1 MSDMKSLA
9 MQVHIEASQDAVFRA
24 ITTTDA
30 VRAWLAESADIDLAA
45 GRFLFWGQATPYN
58 PSRHDEVMALLA
70 HEAGRLLKFAWKLG
84 QTAGEVTIRL
94 RELGAGRTA
103 LTLIHQR
110 EEGQEAETFTLEDFW
125 FVHLEN
131 LRRYIDGKSC
141 EARVDFSRPMTGDIK
156 HSLAYSASPETIF
169 SVLTRPSLME
179 RWIANQARVEL
190 KPGGEYDL
198 GWGIEGIRVVDYEVD
213 KRLTI
218 SWQMAD
224 GTPTRATWRLERSAD
239 KTRIH
244 FDHSGFSPDFPN
256 NGIWIGWLNYLNWV
270 RSVAE
275 YGETWQPPAIPLAEH
290 PWAHIYPKSMHEM
303 QEKLVQSDLQVDA

>member
-1 MSDMKSLA
+1 MKSFA

-30 VRAWLAESADIDLAA
+30 VRTWLAESADIDLAA
-45 GRFLFWGQATPYN
+45 GRFLFWGQATPFN
-58 PSRHDEVMALLA
+58 PSRHDEVMSLLG

-94 RELGAGRTA
+94 RELGAERTA

-131 LRRYIDGKSC
+131 LRRYTDGKSC
-141 EARVDFSRPMTGDIK
+141 EARVDFRQPMTGDIK
-156 HSLAYSASPETIF
+156 HSLASSASPKTIF
-169 SVLTRPSLME
+169 SVLTRPHLME

-190 KPGGEYDL
+190 KPGGAYDL
-198 GWGIEGIRVVDYEVD
+198 GWGIDGIRVVDYEVG
-213 KRLTI
+213 KRLSI

-224 GTPTRATWRLERSAD
+224 EAPTRATWRLERYAGQ
-239 KTRIH
+239 TRID
-244 FDHSGFSPDFPN
+244 FDHSGFSPEFPN

-275 YGETWQPPAIPLAEH
+275 YGETWRPPAISLADH